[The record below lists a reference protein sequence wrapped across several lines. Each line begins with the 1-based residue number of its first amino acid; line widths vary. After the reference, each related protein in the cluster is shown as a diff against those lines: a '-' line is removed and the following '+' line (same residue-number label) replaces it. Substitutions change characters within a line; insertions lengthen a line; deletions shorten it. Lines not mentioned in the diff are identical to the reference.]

1 MTSRSKLRTRDME
14 VSLEPDPYIYP
25 MFLGPYGEND
35 EVFENLLLEFLRDH
49 VYWRRNFHPEDPPA
63 IPTLAANREDYA
75 EFVARMKQSLHRLS
89 AKLKHSVPF
98 SSPRYIGHMA
108 SDPLMPALLAHMITL
123 PYNPNNVVQDAAP
136 VTVELELEVGLQ
148 LARMLGY
155 RVDETRA
162 DCPFGHLTSGGTVA
176 NYESVWVARAM
187 KYYPVAIGSVP
198 ELAEAIL
205 RPGDRG
211 SISGCSDREL
221 ANLNYAEVLAL
232 RQAVIAHIAAVGAN
246 EGQRLADALDHA
258 RTEYLG
264 AFEFHSRHPTLA
276 PPRVLVPHTAHYSWS
291 KGMKL
296 TGIGR
301 DQLVAVAEEG
311 MRMRADAL
319 DAELEGLFRDEQDVL
334 MVVGV
339 LGTTEFGTI
348 DPIDQII
355 AARERWQARGLAFG
369 VHVDAAWGGY
379 LASMFRDPEGGW
391 LTREQVNEGHDRFP
405 SEAVYRAFVSLGSAD
420 SVTVDPHK
428 LGYVPYGSGAFVCR
442 DQRMMDLVTQ
452 DAAYTF
458 DAAASG
464 LDPSDRS
471 RFLALGHYILEGSK
485 SGAAAAGVYVTHE
498 VIPLHAKGMGRL
510 MHHTIR
516 SSERFYERLLQL
528 GAELHDEAHIT
539 IPVVPDTNLVC
550 VVINPW
556 GNDDLSVCNAFGRRV
571 FEHLRVDKDRPV
583 QMKEFFGS
591 YTSIDPAALGAEETA
606 TLLRKLD
613 LPLGCLTATG
623 ETLFVIRHTLMSP
636 FLEDP
641 LNGVDYLERYC
652 AYLVGV
658 IRQEL
663 AAGQSID

>member
-1 MTSRSKLRTRDME
+1 
-14 VSLEPDPYIYP
+14 

-35 EVFENLLLEFLRDH
+35 EVFEKLLVEFLRDH

-63 IPTLAANREDYA
+63 IPTLAANRADYA
-75 EFVARMKQSLHRLS
+75 EFIARMKQSLHRLS

-108 SDPLMPALLAHMITL
+108 SDPLLPALLAQMITL

-148 LARMLGY
+148 IARMLGY
-155 RVDETRA
+155 EVDESRP

-176 NYESVWVARAM
+176 NFESIWVARAM
-187 KYYPVAIGSVP
+187 KYYPVAIASVP
-198 ELAEAIL
+198 EFGEAITL
-205 RPGDRG
+205 PGMNG
-211 SISGCSDREL
+211 PIGELSDREL
-221 ANLNYAEVLAL
+221 ANLSYAEVLTL
-232 RQAVIAHIAAVGAN
+232 REAVIAHIAEVGPQ
-246 EGQRLADALDHA
+246 EGKRLADALDHE
-258 RTEYLG
+258 RTEYKG
-264 AFEFHSRHPTLA
+264 AFEFHRCHPTLA
-276 PPRVLVPHTAHYSWS
+276 PPRVLIPHTAHYSWS

-296 TGIGR
+296 TGLGR
-301 DQLVAVAEEG
+301 DQLVKIAEEG

-319 DAELEGLFRDEQDVL
+319 EEELAALAAAEQDVL
-334 MVVGV
+334 LVVGV

-348 DPIDQII
+348 DPIDEII
-355 AARERWQARGLAFG
+355 AARERWRTRGLSFG

-379 LASMFRDPEGGW
+379 LASMFRDRDGGW
-391 LTREQVNEGHDRFP
+391 LSREQVNVGHDRFP
-405 SEAVYRAFVSLGSAD
+405 SEAVHRAFVSLGKAD

-471 RFLALGHYILEGSK
+471 RYLALGHYILEGSK

-498 VIPLHAKGMGRL
+498 VIPLHAEGMGRL

-516 SSERFYERLLQL
+516 SSERFYDRLLQL
-528 GAELHDEAHIT
+528 SDELDGEARIT
-539 IPVVPDTNLVC
+539 VPVMPDTNLVC

-556 GNDDLSVCNAFGRRV
+556 GNHDLATCNAFGRRV
-571 FEHLRVDKDRPV
+571 FEHLRVDKARPV

-591 YTSIDPAALGAEETA
+591 YTSIDPAALGEEETA
-606 TLLRKLD
+606 TLLGKLD
-613 LPLGCLTATG
+613 LAPDCMGKSNDA
-623 ETLFVIRHTLMSP
+623 LFVIRHTLMSP

-652 AYLVGV
+652 AYLVSV
-658 IRQEL
+658 IREEL
-663 AAGQSID
+663 AADRSA